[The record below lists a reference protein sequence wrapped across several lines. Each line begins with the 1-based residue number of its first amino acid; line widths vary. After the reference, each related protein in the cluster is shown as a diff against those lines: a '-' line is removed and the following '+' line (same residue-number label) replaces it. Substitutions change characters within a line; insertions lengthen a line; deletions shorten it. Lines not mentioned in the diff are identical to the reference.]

1 VLKTTIKYGLA
12 LAAGVFLLQWL
23 EYQYAVRTIP
33 TEGYI
38 ILIAV
43 GFTALGIWAGRQL
56 TRTRPP
62 EPFQVNQQAIDY
74 LQISERELQVLGQL
88 AAGHSNEDIA
98 ARLFVSTSTVKT
110 HLASLYRKLD
120 VSSRT
125 QAIQK
130 ALTLR
135 IVP

>member
-12 LAAGVFLLQWL
+12 LAAGAFLLQWL
-23 EYQYAVRTIP
+23 EYQYAIRTIP

-38 ILIAV
+38 ILIA
-43 GFTALGIWAGRQL
+43 GAFTALGIWAGRRL
-56 TRTRPP
+56 TRTHPP
-62 EPFQVNQQAIDY
+62 GPFQVNRQAIDY
-74 LQISERELQVLGQL
+74 LRISERELQVLGQL

-98 ARLFVSTSTVKT
+98 ERLFVSTSTVKT

-130 ALTLR
+130 ARTLK

>member
-1 VLKTTIKYGLA
+1 VLRTIIIYSLA

-43 GFTALGIWAGRQL
+43 AFTALGVWAGWRL

-62 EPFQVNQQAIDY
+62 GPFHVNRQAIEY
-74 LQISERELQVLGQL
+74 LGISDRELQVLDQL
-88 AAGHSNEDIA
+88 AAGHSNDDIA

-130 ALTLR
+130 ARTLR